1 MISIR
6 RRSGWLPLALLVAA
20 AAWPMIAE
28 MSGNPFW
35 TTLASRM
42 LIFAIAAISLD
53 LILGYGA
60 MVSFGQAGA
69 LGIGA
74 YTVGIAAAHGHQ
86 EGLIVLPLAALAAAL
101 FSFLT
106 GFVAVRTR
114 GVYFIMITLAFGQM
128 VYFTATSLSAY
139 GGDDGLTV
147 WSRNTVLGQAVLEDE
162 RVFYGFVLLLLVAVW
177 LLTRLLVA
185 SPFGRVIAAAR
196 QNEAR
201 VESLGFDVFAH
212 RLAIY
217 TISGAVAGLAG
228 GLLANHAEF
237 VSPAYMNWQRSGELI
252 VMVVLGGMGTVWG
265 PIAGALAYLG
275 LEHVLAGVSQHWRI
289 LLGPLLVLV
298 VLRAPGGLGS
308 FVKAKRT

>member
-1 MISIR
+1 
-6 RRSGWLPLALLVAA
+6 
-20 AAWPMIAE
+20 MIAE

-35 TTLASRM
+35 TVLASRM

-69 LGIGA
+69 VGIGA
-74 YTVGIAAAHGHQ
+74 YSVGIAASHGLN
-86 EGLIVLPLAALAAAL
+86 EGLIVLPLAVLASGL
-101 FSFLT
+101 FSLVT

-128 VYFTATSLSAY
+128 IYFTATSLSAY

-147 WSRNTVLGQAVLEDE
+147 WSRSTIFGSGILEDE
-162 RVFYGFVLLLLVAVW
+162 RVFYAFVLILLAAVW
-177 LLTRLLVA
+177 VLARLLVA
-185 SPFGRVIAAAR
+185 SPFGKVITAAR

-201 VESLGFDVFAH
+201 VESLGFDIFAH

-217 TISGAVAGLAG
+217 TISGAIAGLAG

-252 VMVVLGGMGTVWG
+252 VMVVLGGMGTLFG

-275 LEHVLAGVSQHWRI
+275 LEHVLAGFWQHWRI
-289 LLGPLLVLV
+289 ILGPLLILV

-308 FVKAKRT
+308 FIKTRRT